1 MLTSLVPYVVFV
13 EVISGGAR
21 REHGADGNICKR
33 RGKNSDNVKS
43 R

>member
-21 REHGADGNICKR
+21 REHGWMETFAKDVARTLIM
-33 RGKNSDNVKS
+33 
-43 R
+43 